1 MKRFTVPATLALT
14 IALFSA
20 CQDEAPRKHTKPGY
34 HQPSDTTMATTP
46 PSDDS
51 QSPTNTAPPTENTKP
66 APDATA
72 NTKPPSPVPEAKSPS
87 TGEIP
92 YAKPV
97 PGKPGFVFSPY
108 DQYKGYIDV
117 RGFPPGTEVKD
128 PYTNKTFLVP

>member
-1 MKRFTVPATLALT
+1 MKRIIVPAALALT

-20 CQDEAPRKHTKPGY
+20 CQEPESKPRSKSSARPTPANGTEIATNPNPDEPSSSEKPSSSEN
-34 HQPSDTTMATTP
+34 PKP
-46 PSDDS
+46 
-51 QSPTNTAPPTENTKP
+51 QSTP
-66 APDATA
+66 AP
-72 NTKPPSPVPEAKSPS
+72 NPVPSGPVEK
-87 TGEIP
+87 GDIP

-128 PYTNKTFLVP
+128 PYSGKSFLVP